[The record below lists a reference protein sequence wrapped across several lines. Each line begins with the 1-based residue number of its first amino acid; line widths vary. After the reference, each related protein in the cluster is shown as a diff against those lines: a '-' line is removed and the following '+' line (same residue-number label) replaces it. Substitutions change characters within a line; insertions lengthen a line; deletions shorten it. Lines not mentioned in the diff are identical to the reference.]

1 MSDRADLD
9 SPFRYAERA
18 PSASI
23 ASAVLSLWSFRVD
36 GAVDHHDPYT
46 VFPDGCTSVAV
57 VRADG
62 AAPMLVCLGPSL
74 TAARPNVRVG
84 TRYLG
89 FRLWPDA
96 TELVTGMP
104 ARSLR
109 DYIGP
114 APRALAERFL
124 GIERAVSDWSD
135 DDRAFVE
142 LDRALV
148 ERLVPLGTPDPR
160 IRAAVRAI
168 AAGKGEVRMDAVARA
183 AGLGLRH
190 LQRRFPETTGLTLR
204 EFARVRRLREALGQ
218 RIAPD
223 QPGWSRIAAG
233 TGFVDHAHLTR
244 EFVAL
249 TGIQPSIA
257 ARQLGLTEHDDV
269 SP

>member
-1 MSDRADLD
+1 MSDRARDD

-23 ASAVLSLWSFRVD
+23 ASGVLSLWSFRVD
-36 GAVDHHDPYT
+36 DVVDHDAPYT
-46 VFPDGCTSVAV
+46 VFPDGCTSLAI
-57 VRADG
+57 VRAD
-62 AAPMLVCLGPSL
+62 AAPPLLVCLGPSL
-74 TAARPNVRVG
+74 TAARPSVRVG
-84 TRYLG
+84 SQYIG

-104 ARSLR
+104 ARALR

-114 APRALAERFL
+114 APHALAERFL
-124 GIERAVSDWSD
+124 GLERAVTDWND
-135 DDRAFVE
+135 EDRAFTE

-148 ERLVPLGTPDPR
+148 DRLVPLDTPDPR
-160 IRAAVRAI
+160 VRAAVRVI
-168 AAGKGEVRMDAVARA
+168 AAGRGEVRMDAVARA

-190 LQRRFPETTGLTLR
+190 LQRRFPELTGLTLR
-204 EFARVRRLREALGQ
+204 EYARVRRLREALAQ
-218 RIAPD
+218 RIAPA

-249 TGIQPSIA
+249 TGIQPSVA

-269 SP
+269 TP